1 MKTLILI
8 RHAKSSWDDPYLD
21 DFERPLNQ
29 RGTRDLPKMAA
40 RFRSKY
46 ADVNYFIASPANRA
60 LTTAKAFA
68 EGKENTLMVDK
79 SLYHASY
86 RNMISTLR
94 QVANKL
100 DQIALVG
107 HNPGLTGL
115 CNHLLRDEY
124 IDNIPTTGI
133 VVLSLPI
140 KSWNEISAKSASLIE
155 FDYPKKS

>member
-29 RGTRDLPKMAA
+29 RGKRDLPKMAA

-46 ADVNYFIASPANRA
+46 ADVNHFIASPANRA

-68 EGKENTLMVDK
+68 EGKANILVIDK

-86 RNMISTLR
+86 RNMISIIS
-94 QVANKL
+94 QVADKHEK
-100 DQIALVG
+100 IALVG
-107 HNPGLTGL
+107 HNPGLTDL

-140 KSWNEISAKSASLIE
+140 TNWNKIASKSASLIE
-155 FDYPKKS
+155 FYFPKKT

>member
-8 RHAKSSWDDPYLD
+8 RHAKSSWDDLYMD

-29 RGTRDLPKMAA
+29 RGKRDLPKMAA

-46 ADVNYFIASPANRA
+46 VDVNYFIASPANRA

-68 EGKENTLMVDK
+68 QGKENTLTVDK

-86 RNMISTLR
+86 RNMISIIS
-94 QVANKL
+94 QVADKHEK
-100 DQIALVG
+100 IALVG
-107 HNPGLTGL
+107 HNPGLTDL

-140 KSWNEISAKSASLIE
+140 ISWNEIIAKSASLIE
-155 FDYPKKS
+155 FDYPKKT